1 MFWVN
6 DPSTDTPISADNI
19 SRPERY
25 LSATAGANGDFYVTI
40 PNGVNVAAQDI
51 VRISFPAATNG
62 ASNARLSL
70 NGSGGTFRNIV
81 WSTTRIASEV
91 QSKQLMFRYDGT
103 NFVPLETQL
112 FPIPFTA
119 TVTSG
124 SGSFTTVSL
133 SGSYIRVGRIV
144 ELQCLITIT
153 ALGTAAGAMIFTLP
167 VTPSHDCA
175 GVVRDSANIQG
186 IAYAVAGSATMRLYK
201 YDGNS
206 YGVNART
213 YILSTTYFVA

>member
-103 NFVPLETQL
+103 NFVPLETEF
-112 FPIPFTA
+112 FPITYTPTVTAASGTITTASASASYITIGNVVVVTFSVTVTTAGTGTGSLNLTSPFT
-119 TVTSG
+119 SNGYYYG
-124 SGSFTTVSL
+124 SG
-133 SGSYIRVGRIV
+133 R
-144 ELQCLITIT
+144 C
-153 ALGTAAGAMIFTLP
+153 
-167 VTPSHDCA
+167 
-175 GVVRDSANIQG
+175 
-186 IAYAVAGSATMRLYK
+186 
-201 YDGNS
+201 
-206 YGVNART
+206 
-213 YILSTTYFVA
+213 STTGDLVQVEINSTAMKILTYNNLTVITNGKTTAGTLVFRK